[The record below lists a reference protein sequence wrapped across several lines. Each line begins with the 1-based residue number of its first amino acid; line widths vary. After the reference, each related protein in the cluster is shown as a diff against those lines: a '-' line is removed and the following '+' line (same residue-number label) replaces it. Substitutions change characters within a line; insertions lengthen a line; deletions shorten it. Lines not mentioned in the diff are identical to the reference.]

1 MWDTDVCTNLIEGT
15 PWIKHFAKHSQIGS
29 VHLVMK
35 SLPAP
40 WHFGEAAWGWEQEG
54 LGERPRTRGT
64 QEVLNQEEAREP
76 GPWESYQKILHQL
89 GPTLLRNRILRG
101 GEAGDKVGS
110 ICLHRQAPAYL

>member
-54 LGERPRTRGT
+54 LGGRDPE
-64 QEVLNQEEAREP
+64 QEE
-76 GPWESYQKILHQL
+76 
-89 GPTLLRNRILRG
+89 
-101 GEAGDKVGS
+101 DKKS
-110 ICLHRQAPAYL
+110 

>member
-40 WHFGEAAWGWEQEG
+40 WHFGEVAWGWEQEG
-54 LGERPRTRGT
+54 LGERPRTRGR
-64 QEVLNQEEAREP
+64 QEVLNQGGGKGTR
-76 GPWESYQKILHQL
+76 SL
-89 GPTLLRNRILRG
+89 GELPEDPPPAGTHPVKEQNLG
-101 GEAGDKVGS
+101 GGGAGDKVGS